1 MAGRLRGIGRGSPVV
16 RHGRWVRSGREQ
28 ELHQFVQTR
37 YSGLLGEIRESGQL
51 PDGDALGA
59 AVNEF
64 HDQFVASLAESA
76 PTEGTAA

>member
-1 MAGRLRGIGRGSPVV
+1 VLDDLPVQEV
-16 RHGRWVRSGREQ
+16 RRFEQ
-28 ELHQFVQTR
+28 ELHEFVQTR

-64 HDQFVASLAESA
+64 HDQFVAALAGSA